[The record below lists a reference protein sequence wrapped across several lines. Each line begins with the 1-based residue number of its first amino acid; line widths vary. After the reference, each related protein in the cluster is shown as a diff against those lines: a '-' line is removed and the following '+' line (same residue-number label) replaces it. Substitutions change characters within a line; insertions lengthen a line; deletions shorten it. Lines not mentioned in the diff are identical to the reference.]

1 MVHIFSVL
9 PIGPNSSCRGPDG
22 FCTFLVAN
30 GVVVMGSVLILMA
43 SAADLMGS
51 ALVLVDN
58 EVGLPWPSDGV
69 NQVYAAVL
77 IAFAFVL
84 VAYTLI

>member
-1 MVHIFSVL
+1 
-9 PIGPNSSCRGPDG
+9 
-22 FCTFLVAN
+22 
-30 GVVVMGSVLILMA
+30 
-43 SAADLMGS
+43 MGS

-58 EVGLPWPSDGV
+58 EVALPWPSDGV

-77 IAFAFVL
+77 IAFAL

>member
-1 MVHIFSVL
+1 
-9 PIGPNSSCRGPDG
+9 
-22 FCTFLVAN
+22 
-30 GVVVMGSVLILMA
+30 MGSVLILMA

-58 EVGLPWPSDGV
+58 EVALPWPSDGV